1 MSHFKL
7 NLEDIFVIDK
17 ENKKKIYDIQR
28 CEAFILERGI
38 AIYGHHFMMSFH
50 QRQTFFKLIIYAIG
64 DSVNMEKHDLD
75 GNKGLLL
82 MGERQSGKTAY
93 MRLIQYFFSR
103 RRTYDIK
110 SSRLLAQEF
119 SCKGYEA
126 FTPLFAPNAK
136 AICLDNIGTEQ
147 QAKFYGS
154 TCDVVY
160 NTLEHFYEQRF
171 DLTYPRLHF
180 TTCLSASELEKKY
193 GTGFRQM
200 LKEMVNVIVCEQ

>member
-50 QRQTFFKLIIYAIG
+50 QRQTFYKLIIYAIG

-75 GNKGLLL
+75 ANKGLLL

-126 FTPLFAPNAK
+126 FTSLFAPNAK

>member
-1 MSHFKL
+1 MNHFKL
-7 NLEDIFVIDK
+7 KIEDTFDLHI
-17 ENKKKIYDIQR
+17 ETRKKIYDLQR

-38 AIYGHHFMMSFH
+38 AIYGHHFMMSLN
-50 QRQTFFKLIIYAIG
+50 QLQTFHKLLAYAIE
-64 DSVNMEKHDLD
+64 DTESMAKHNLYPQ
-75 GNKGLLL
+75 KGLLL
-82 MGERQSGKTAY
+82 MGAQQTGKTAF

-103 RRTYDIK
+103 RRICPIK

-136 AICLDNIGTEQ
+136 ALCLDNIGTEQ
-147 QAKFYGS
+147 PAKFYGS

-180 TTCLSASELEKKY
+180 TTSLSPSELEKKY
-193 GTGFRQM
+193 GKGFRQM
-200 LKEMVNVIVCEQ
+200 LQEMVNVIVCEH